1 MSLVSSTHSLGRCVD
16 SVFMGGVGRSFH
28 GLANETLLVD
38 RKISGAVVS
47 VVGSGMF
54 RMYVEG

>member
-1 MSLVSSTHSLGRCVD
+1 MHILDQLGRCVD